1 MKPTEKHLLMSWRLR
16 RIPNG
21 FGWIDHRVLRDGIM
35 RQCTT
40 DALALYVVLILAADE
55 EGISYYGNRLLCSLL
70 GVSMGRLESA
80 RENLIHADLIAWE
93 APLYQVLEISEEG
106 KEAHEDER

>member
-55 EGISYYGNRLLCSLL
+55 KGETYLYRMPLEG
-70 GVSMGRLESA
+70 LESA

-93 APLYQVLEISEEG
+93 APLYQVLEISEVG